1 MFVDD
6 VVRCVTSFMA
16 SDVSRNWPTF
26 RPRQW
31 SRYVCLSICLS
42 SCDQGI
48 SRSSATV
55 DWRCASFLHRSWW
68 VFYLI
73 FCQLLFDP
81 VGSVNRVVVLSRK
94 CWRLVIIAYKQI
106 CLLIADAFACIVL
119 LQATAR
125 SAPDREREINS
136 LVRCL
141 SFVSV
146 VLILLCVQVKTRLL
160 ENYQ

>member
-1 MFVDD
+1 MYQETDWPSD
-6 VVRCVTSFMA
+6 LDNDQGTS
-16 SDVSRNWPTF
+16 
-26 RPRQW
+26 
-31 SRYVCLSICLS
+31 VCLSLCLS
-42 SCDQGI
+42 FCDQGV

-55 DWRCASFLHRSWW
+55 DWRCASFLHRSWR

-106 CLLIADAFACIVL
+106 CLLIADAFACVVL